1 MEETEKRSVKQWVFE
16 MIHGGIK
23 GNRAARIFSA
33 IIIILILLSV
43 ASMIL
48 ESYESIESRFHSVFF
63 CLEAVTV
70 AVFTL
75 EYLAGLWT
83 ADLAYPDSK
92 HPRLRFMG
100 SFMAIIELLAV
111 LPFYLSLILQDE
123 SFLDITEFFQ
133 LLRLL
138 HVLKLSEYNKPLH
151 TLGEVIRE
159 SLPQL
164 VTVVLIGLFGMLVGA
179 TVLYKVEHPIQPEV
193 FPNIVA
199 SFRVVLSEATQ
210 SGIGSSVP
218 QTRVGRV
225 CLVLM
230 ELMGIGIIAVPIGI
244 IASGMNHH
252 ALTRHQEEQK
262 EEEKKFCPWCGH
274 SLEDHPGRE

>member
-1 MEETEKRSVKQWVFE
+1 MEETEKRPVKQWVFE
-16 MIHGGIK
+16 MIHGGIR

-138 HVLKLSEYNKPLH
+138 HVLKLGEYNKPLH

-164 VTVVLIGLFGMLVGA
+164 VTVVLIGLFGSTAAPKGFIYA
-179 TVLYKVEHPIQPEV
+179 Q
-193 FPNIVA
+193 F
-199 SFRVVLSEATQ
+199 
-210 SGIGSSVP
+210 
-218 QTRVGRV
+218 
-225 CLVLM
+225 
-230 ELMGIGIIAVPIGI
+230 
-244 IASGMNHH
+244 
-252 ALTRHQEEQK
+252 
-262 EEEKKFCPWCGH
+262 
-274 SLEDHPGRE
+274 